1 MAVTKARGPSAEGFQ
16 LVSLPVLCS
25 ADGTITPRRQRRFAE
40 GRPYPRIIGLRSEH
54 AAGDQLP
61 DDRIW
66 ILLDT
71 GLNDLETALES
82 EALREKA

>member
-1 MAVTKARGPSAEGFQ
+1 MARSRRVASGRSLKGGPY
-16 LVSLPVLCS
+16 L
-25 ADGTITPRRQRRFAE
+25 
-40 GRPYPRIIGLRSEH
+40 RIIGLRGER

-82 EALREKA
+82 EALREKT